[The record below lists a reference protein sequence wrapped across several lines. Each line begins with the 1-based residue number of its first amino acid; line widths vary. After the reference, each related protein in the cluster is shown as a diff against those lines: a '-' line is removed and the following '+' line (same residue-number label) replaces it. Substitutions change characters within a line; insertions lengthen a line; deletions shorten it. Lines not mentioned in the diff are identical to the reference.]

1 MRKGIWLG
9 QSSAAAAMGC
19 SVSKFSSS
27 YKTKLKFKVDNG
39 RKLYFVP
46 LEYIRPEYK
55 STYQEKIIEVA
66 GDEAIDDLLTEL
78 NIAAD
83 FDNTLSTVDIQEAR
97 RQKIIRETEYL
108 EQKIK
113 TQKEVLFSDWSERFF
128 IVFSHEFRKFKN
140 ALIDLHLPEEK
151 MKILQTSLQ
160 SALNSLQNNLELIS
174 KDYFGQIIEEQSTYD
189 NDNDKK
195 DI

>member
-1 MRKGIWLG
+1 M
-9 QSSAAAAMGC
+9 
-19 SVSKFSSS
+19 
-27 YKTKLKFKVDNG
+27 
-39 RKLYFVP
+39 
-46 LEYIRPEYK
+46 RPEYQK
-55 STYQEKIIEVA
+55 QYEDKIIEIT
-66 GDEAIDDLLTEL
+66 GDPEVDDVLTDL
-78 NIAAD
+78 NIAGD
-83 FDNTLSTVDIQEAR
+83 FDNSLSNLDIQEAR

-113 TQKEVLFSDWSERFF
+113 TQKEVLFSEWSERFF

-160 SALNSLQNNLELIS
+160 LALDSLQNNLELIS
-174 KDYFGQIIEEQSTYD
+174 KDYFGQIIEEQYTY
-189 NDNDKK
+189 DNDKK